1 MIAMNSNNKPKK
13 RKGFSLIEVLVA
25 MALTTVALMGLI
37 QLFLLG
43 IAQNNRSDKM
53 TNATFLAQ
61 QQIEQLRT
69 FTADELNAL
78 TSVPIDEL
86 INLNQDTTV
95 DFRRVTQ
102 VQISGFSWEIR
113 ALVFAGA
120 QTGVTAAELIAD
132 PDTYRVRTD
141 VTTIISR

>member
-1 MIAMNSNNKPKK
+1 MRANNKPKK

-25 MALTTVALMGLI
+25 MALTTIALLGLI

-78 TSVPIDEL
+78 TSTLIDDR
-86 INLNQDTTV
+86 INLNQDIIV
-95 DFRRVTQ
+95 DFTRITQ

-113 ALVFAGA
+113 VLVFAGA

-132 PDTYRVRTD
+132 PDNYRVRTD
-141 VTTIISR
+141 VSTIISR

>member
-1 MIAMNSNNKPKK
+1 VVDK
-13 RKGFSLIEVLVA
+13 RNECKQS
-25 MALTTVALMGLI
+25 LTTVALMGLI

-69 FTADELNAL
+69 FTADELNNL
-78 TSVPIDEL
+78 TSTLIDDPI
-86 INLNQDTTV
+86 NTNQDSMV
-95 DFRRVTQ
+95 DFRRITQ

-113 ALVFAGA
+113 VLVFAGA
-120 QTGVTAAELIAD
+120 QTGVTAEDLIAN
-132 PDTYRVRTD
+132 PDNYRVRTD
-141 VTTIISR
+141 VSTIISR

>member
-1 MIAMNSNNKPKK
+1 MSEMSLNNKPKK

-69 FTADELNAL
+69 FTAAELNAL
-78 TSVPIDEL
+78 TSLPIDEL
-86 INLNQDTTV
+86 INLNQDTAI

-102 VQISGFSWEIR
+102 VQISGFSWAIR
-113 ALVFAGA
+113 VLVFAGA
-120 QTGVTAAELIAD
+120 QTGVTTADLIAD
-132 PDTYRVRTD
+132 PDAYRVYTN
-141 VTTIISR
+141 VSTIISR

>member
-1 MIAMNSNNKPKK
+1 MSEMSLNNKPKK

-78 TSVPIDEL
+78 TSLPIDEL
-86 INLNQDTTV
+86 INLNQDTAI

-102 VQISGFSWEIR
+102 VQISGFSWAIR
-113 ALVFAGA
+113 VLVFAGA
-120 QTGVTAAELIAD
+120 QTGVTTADLIAD
-132 PDTYRVRTD
+132 PDAYRVYTN
-141 VTTIISR
+141 VSTIISR

>member
-1 MIAMNSNNKPKK
+1 MNVNNKPKK

-69 FTADELNAL
+69 FTADELNNL
-78 TSVPIDEL
+78 TSTLIDDPI
-86 INLNQDTTV
+86 NTNQDSMV
-95 DFRRVTQ
+95 DFRRITQ

-113 ALVFAGA
+113 VLVFAGA
-120 QTGVTAAELIAD
+120 QTGVTAEDLIAN
-132 PDTYRVRTD
+132 PDNYRVRTD
-141 VTTIISR
+141 VSTIISR

>member
-1 MIAMNSNNKPKK
+1 MSLNNKTKK

-69 FTADELNAL
+69 FTADELNTL
-78 TSVPIDEL
+78 TSALIDDL
-86 INLNQDTTV
+86 INVNQDIMV
-95 DFRRVTQ
+95 DYRRVTQ
-102 VQISGFSWEIR
+102 VQISGFSWAIR
-113 ALVFAGA
+113 VLVFAGA
-120 QTGVTAAELIAD
+120 QTGVTAEDLIAD
-132 PDTYRVRTD
+132 PYSYRVRTD
-141 VTTIISR
+141 VSTIISR

>member
-1 MIAMNSNNKPKK
+1 MSLNNKPKK

-78 TSVPIDEL
+78 TSLPIDDL
-86 INLNQDTTV
+86 INLNQDTAI
-95 DFRRVTQ
+95 DFRRITQ

-113 ALVFAGA
+113 ILVFAGA
-120 QTGVTAAELIAD
+120 HTSVTTEDLIAD
-132 PDTYRVRTD
+132 PDTYRVYTN
-141 VTTIISR
+141 VSTIISR

>member
-1 MIAMNSNNKPKK
+1 MRLNNKPKK
-13 RKGFSLIEVLVA
+13 RKAFSLIEVLVA

-69 FTADELNAL
+69 FTADELNTL
-78 TSVPIDEL
+78 TSTLIDDPI
-86 INLNQDTTV
+86 NTNQDIMV
-95 DFRRVTQ
+95 DFRRITQ

-113 ALVFAGA
+113 VLVFAGA
-120 QTGVTAAELIAD
+120 QTGVTAEELIAD
-132 PDTYRVRTD
+132 PDNYRVRTD
-141 VTTIISR
+141 VSTIISR

>member
-1 MIAMNSNNKPKK
+1 MSLNNKPKK

-69 FTADELNAL
+69 FTADELNTL
-78 TSVPIDEL
+78 TSTLIDDPI
-86 INLNQDTTV
+86 NTNQDIMV
-95 DFRRVTQ
+95 DFRRITQ

-113 ALVFAGA
+113 VLVFAGA
-120 QTGVTAAELIAD
+120 QTGVTAEELIAD
-132 PDTYRVRTD
+132 PDSYRVRTD
-141 VTTIISR
+141 VSTIISR

>member
-1 MIAMNSNNKPKK
+1 
-13 RKGFSLIEVLVA
+13 
-25 MALTTVALMGLI
+25 MGLI

-69 FTADELNAL
+69 FTADELNNL
-78 TSVPIDEL
+78 TSTLIDDPI
-86 INLNQDTTV
+86 NTNQDSMV
-95 DFRRVTQ
+95 DFRRITQ

-113 ALVFAGA
+113 VLVFAGA
-120 QTGVTAAELIAD
+120 QTGVTAEDLIAN
-132 PDTYRVRTD
+132 PDNYRVRTD
-141 VTTIISR
+141 VSTIISR

>member
-1 MIAMNSNNKPKK
+1 MSEMSLNNKPKK

-78 TSVPIDEL
+78 TSLPINEL
-86 INLNQDTTV
+86 INLNQDTV
-95 DFRRVTQ
+95 IDFRRVTQ

-113 ALVFAGA
+113 VLVFAGA
-120 QTGVTAAELIAD
+120 QTGVTTAELIAD
-132 PDTYRVRTD
+132 PDTYRVYTN
-141 VTTIISR
+141 VSTIISR

>member
-1 MIAMNSNNKPKK
+1 MSLNNKPKK

-53 TNATFLAQ
+53 TNAIFLAQ

-78 TSVPIDEL
+78 TSLPIDDL
-86 INLNQDTTV
+86 INLNQDSV
-95 DFRRVTQ
+95 DDFRRITQ
-102 VQISGFSWEIR
+102 VQILGFSWEIR
-113 ALVFAGA
+113 VLVFAGA

-141 VTTIISR
+141 VSTIISR

>member
-1 MIAMNSNNKPKK
+1 MSLNNKPKK

-69 FTADELNAL
+69 FTADELNTL
-78 TSVPIDEL
+78 TSTLIDDPI
-86 INLNQDTTV
+86 NTNQDI
-95 DFRRVTQ
+95 RRITQ

-113 ALVFAGA
+113 VLVFAGA
-120 QTGVTAAELIAD
+120 QTGVTAEELIAD
-132 PDTYRVRTD
+132 PDNYRVRTD
-141 VTTIISR
+141 VSTIISR

>member
-1 MIAMNSNNKPKK
+1 MSLNNKPKK

-25 MALTTVALMGLI
+25 MSLTTVALMGLI

-78 TSVPIDEL
+78 TATLIDDL
-86 INLNQDTTV
+86 INTNQDTIV

-113 ALVFAGA
+113 VLVFAGA
-120 QTGVTAAELIAD
+120 KTGVTVEDLIAN
-132 PDTYRVRTD
+132 PENYRVRTD
-141 VTTIISR
+141 VSTIISR

>member
-1 MIAMNSNNKPKK
+1 MIEMSLNNKPKK

-25 MALTTVALMGLI
+25 MSLTTVALMGLI

-78 TSVPIDEL
+78 TATLIDDL
-86 INLNQDTTV
+86 INTNQDTIV

-102 VQISGFSWEIR
+102 VQISGFSWELR
-113 ALVFAGA
+113 VLVFAGA
-120 QTGVTAAELIAD
+120 KTGVTVEDLIAN
-132 PDTYRVRTD
+132 PENYRVRTD
-141 VTTIISR
+141 VSTIISR

>member
-1 MIAMNSNNKPKK
+1 MSLNNKPKK

-69 FTADELNAL
+69 FTADELN
-78 TSVPIDEL
+78 TCDMPIDS
-86 INLNQDTTV
+86 N
-95 DFRRVTQ
+95 
-102 VQISGFSWEIR
+102 S
-113 ALVFAGA
+113 FAR
-120 QTGVTAAELIAD
+120 L
-132 PDTYRVRTD
+132 
-141 VTTIISR
+141 

>member
-1 MIAMNSNNKPKK
+1 MSLNNKPKK

-53 TNATFLAQ
+53 TNAVFLAQ

-78 TSVPIDEL
+78 TSLPIDDL
-86 INLNQDTTV
+86 INLNQDIAI
-95 DFRRVTQ
+95 DFRRITQ

-113 ALVFAGA
+113 VLVFAGA
-120 QTGVTAAELIAD
+120 QTGVTAEDLIAD
-132 PDTYRVRTD
+132 PYNYRVRTD
-141 VTTIISR
+141 VSTIISR

>member
-1 MIAMNSNNKPKK
+1 MSLNNKPKK

-25 MALTTVALMGLI
+25 MSLTTVALMGLI

-78 TSVPIDEL
+78 TSALIDDL
-86 INLNQDTTV
+86 INVNQDIMV

-102 VQISGFSWEIR
+102 VQISGFSWAIR
-113 ALVFAGA
+113 VLVFAGA
-120 QTGVTAAELIAD
+120 QTGVTAEDLIAD
-132 PDTYRVRTD
+132 PDSYRVRTD
-141 VTTIISR
+141 VSTIISR

>member
-1 MIAMNSNNKPKK
+1 MSLNNKPKK

-78 TSVPIDEL
+78 TSALIDDL
-86 INLNQDTTV
+86 INVNQDIMV

-102 VQISGFSWEIR
+102 VQISGFSWAIR
-113 ALVFAGA
+113 VLVFAGA
-120 QTGVTAAELIAD
+120 HTGVTAEDLIAD
-132 PDTYRVRTD
+132 PDTYHVRTD
-141 VTTIISR
+141 VSTIISR

>member
-1 MIAMNSNNKPKK
+1 MSEMSLNNKPKK

-78 TSVPIDEL
+78 TSTLIDDL
-86 INLNQDTTV
+86 ININQDAIV

-102 VQISGFSWEIR
+102 VQISGFSWAIR
-113 ALVFAGA
+113 VLVFAGA
-120 QTGVTAAELIAD
+120 HTSVTAEDLIAD
-132 PDTYRVRTD
+132 PDTYRVYTN
-141 VTTIISR
+141 VSTIISR

>member
-1 MIAMNSNNKPKK
+1 MSLNNKTKK

-69 FTADELNAL
+69 FTADELNTL
-78 TSVPIDEL
+78 TSALIDDL
-86 INLNQDTTV
+86 INVNQDIMV
-95 DFRRVTQ
+95 DYRRVTQ
-102 VQISGFSWEIR
+102 VQISGFSWAIR
-113 ALVFAGA
+113 VLVFAGA
-120 QTGVTAAELIAD
+120 QTGVTAEDLIAD
-132 PDTYRVRTD
+132 PDSYRVRTD
-141 VTTIISR
+141 VSTIISR